1 MGVLRL
7 VIGRSGELV
16 PLDYVSGRERAAG
29 AVSFAVAA
37 RLLPGSG
44 IWDGAGP
51 AEVTRQAGDQ
61 GVCGGGGEGI

>member
-29 AVSFAVAA
+29 AVPS
-37 RLLPGSG
+37 RLLPVCCPVREPGT
-44 IWDGAGP
+44 AP
-51 AEVTRQAGDQ
+51 ARRMRPARPVTRALWGWR
-61 GVCGGGGEGI
+61 